1 MKKILF
7 TIALAVA
14 AMNINAQLVVDSA
27 GHVGINREYH
37 AKNIKVGKH
46 VADQKPQGNVTVTNS
61 NVTIKADKVTLDKGT
76 TINIGSSLIIRALQ

>member
-1 MKKILF
+1 MRMILV

-14 AMNINAQLVVDSA
+14 AMNINAQLVVDSV

-46 VADQKPQGNVTVTNS
+46 VTDQKPQGNVTVTNS
-61 NVTIKADKVTLDKGT
+61 NVTIKADKVVLDKGT
-76 TINIGSSLIIRALQ
+76 QINLGSTLKVNSLH